1 MITSERKLIIILLT
15 LILDVSFIYILITEK
30 LNTFDS
36 KYIYS
41 LLLTHVIFITAM
53 LYNKKLIIDICHCLV
68 FVGIYLGIVI
78 ENTKILLILFTL
90 SFIQCMLKY
99 IFGECI
105 LCTSKLSMFGK
116 IVDEY
121 NQYSVYLIMGILLY
135 KILM

>member
-1 MITSERKLIIILLT
+1 MN
-15 LILDVSFIYILITEK
+15 
-30 LNTFDS
+30 LN
-36 KYIYS
+36 
-41 LLLTHVIFITAM
+41 
-53 LYNKKLIIDICHCLV
+53 N
-68 FVGIYLGIVI
+68 
-78 ENTKILLILFTL
+78 KILLILFTL